1 MGASRV
7 RTLARLGVA
16 ENASFEE
23 VIVQIGEIPIGHGA
37 PLALISG
44 LNVLERKAA
53 AIECARIT
61 QDIAHRHGLPVV
73 FKASFDKANRSRAD
87 AFRGPGL
94 DQGLRILAAIKRET
108 GIPVVTDIH
117 EPGHAKI
124 AAEVVDCLQVPAFL
138 CRQTDLIAAV
148 AATGLP
154 VNLKKAQFIAPADM
168 LQAVDKLRSFG
179 AQDVLVTDRGTTFG
193 YNNLIADMRGLVQ
206 IREFAPVCFDA
217 THAVQSPGTEG
228 GASGGDRTLVSA
240 LARAAVAT
248 GIDAL
253 FVEAHPD
260 PDAAPCD
267 GPSQLDFDA
276 LDALLTEIMAIDH
289 ALTQIPEAVHRR
301 ARCGSS

>member
-1 MGASRV
+1 M
-7 RTLARLGVA
+7 
-16 ENASFEE
+16 
-23 VIVQIGEIPIGHGA
+23 QIGEISIGHGA
-37 PLALISG
+37 PLVLISG

-53 AIECARIT
+53 AIECAQVTRDLA
-61 QDIAHRHGLPVV
+61 QRHGLPLV

-94 DQGLRILAAIKRET
+94 DEGLRMLAAIKQEV
-108 GIPVVTDIH
+108 GLPIVTDIH

-148 AATGLP
+148 AATGRP
-154 VNLKKAQFIAPADM
+154 VNLKKAQFIAPADIR
-168 LQAVDKLRSFG
+168 QAVEKLKSFG
-179 AQDVLVTDRGTTFG
+179 AHDVLVTDRGTTFG
-193 YNNLIADMRGLVQ
+193 YNNLIADMRGLTQ

-217 THAVQSPGTEG
+217 THAVQYPGAEG

-240 LARAAVAT
+240 LSRAAIAT

-253 FVEAHPD
+253 FVEAHPN
-260 PDAAPCD
+260 PAEAPCD

-276 LDALLTEIMAIDH
+276 LDALLTEVVAIDR
-289 ALTQIPEAVHRR
+289 ALSQIPEDVRRR
-301 ARCGSS
+301 ARCEP